1 MKLIRISN
9 CLIIIITSLIS
20 LFYGVKNIITNDIY
34 EMLICLS
41 IIPIMFLP
49 YIIKR
54 LFKIKINDSI
64 IFMYL
69 IFIFFAH
76 FLGSI
81 INLYNSIKYYDR
93 IAHLISGILTSFGAL
108 IILILF
114 KHYNPK
120 KIIFSIIFIFSFS
133 LAIAGLW
140 EVFEFSFD
148 KLFDKDA
155 QHVRTTGVND
165 TMFDIIAAFL
175 GTSLFSVLYACEEKT
190 GNKIIIKY
198 FIKELTNDE

>member
-1 MKLIRISN
+1 MELIVLLLMI
-9 CLIIIITSLIS
+9 
-20 LFYGVKNIITNDIY
+20 FH

-108 IILILF
+108 IILILLNITILKNNF
-114 KHYNPK
+114 
-120 KIIFSIIFIFSFS
+120 
-133 LAIAGLW
+133 
-140 EVFEFSFD
+140 
-148 KLFDKDA
+148 
-155 QHVRTTGVND
+155 
-165 TMFDIIAAFL
+165 
-175 GTSLFSVLYACEEKT
+175 
-190 GNKIIIKY
+190 
-198 FIKELTNDE
+198 